1 MKKTIHLSALT
12 AALFAAACISAGG
25 LAQAQVAGSTTV
37 GITVTEATQVA
48 MGWSVKKT
56 LLGKN
61 VYNDAGDKV
70 GKVTDLIIDPARNV
84 SFVIVGAGG
93 FIGIGRHDVA
103 IPVQQIQDNG
113 GKLLLSGASKAS
125 IQAMPTF
132 NYASDTTRRDQLV
145 ADAERDMTRARAK
158 VAELEQRAVD
168 ATAEAKAAIN
178 RDIAQLQVDLKS
190 AQDTMDKMKRAGTTR
205 WREFESEVKAATA
218 RLRKALEA
226 A

>member
-1 MKKTIHLSALT
+1 MKHTILVAT
-12 AALFAAACISAGG
+12 LFAATCLSAGG
-25 LAQAQVAGSTTV
+25 MAQAQVAGSTTV

-70 GKVTDLIIDPARNV
+70 GKVTDLIIDPGRNV

-103 IPVQQIQDNG
+103 IPVKQIQDNG
-113 GKLLLSGASKAS
+113 GKLLLSGATKAS
-125 IQAMPTF
+125 IQAMPSF
-132 NYASDTTRRDQLV
+132 NYASDTTRRDQMV

-158 VAELEQRAVD
+158 VTELQQRAVG
-168 ATAEAKAAIN
+168 ATEEGKAIMN
-178 RDIAQLQVDLKS
+178 RDIAQLQVDLKN
-190 AQDTMDKMKRAGTTR
+190 AQDKMDDMKRAGTAR
-205 WREFESEVKAATA
+205 WREFESDVKAATA
-218 RLRKALEA
+218 RLRRALEA

>member
-1 MKKTIHLSALT
+1 
-12 AALFAAACISAGG
+12 
-25 LAQAQVAGSTTV
+25 
-37 GITVTEATQVA
+37 
-48 MGWSVKKT
+48 
-56 LLGKN
+56 
-61 VYNDAGDKV
+61 
-70 GKVTDLIIDPARNV
+70 
-84 SFVIVGAGG
+84 
-93 FIGIGRHDVA
+93 
-103 IPVQQIQDNG
+103 
-113 GKLLLSGASKAS
+113 
-125 IQAMPTF
+125 MPTF